1 MPERDCEIIHEA
13 ATGAPCRRPAT
24 TVARLHEGPAY
35 FCAEHGS
42 EWGARP
48 IDPAAAT
55 RAEAEERAHDRVAPD
70 AVLDSISAVN
80 LYVEA
85 FVAGAKFAAACREN
99 GTTGVGAGR

>member
-1 MPERDCEIIHEA
+1 MTTKPERKCEITHEA

-35 FCAEHGS
+35 FCAEHGR

-48 IDPAAAT
+48 IDPAATA
-55 RAEAEERAHDRVAPD
+55 RAEAEERAHDRVEPD
-70 AVLDSISAVN
+70 AVLDSIEAVN

-85 FVAGAKFAAACREN
+85 FVAGARFAAA
-99 GTTGVGAGR
+99 GRGSPT